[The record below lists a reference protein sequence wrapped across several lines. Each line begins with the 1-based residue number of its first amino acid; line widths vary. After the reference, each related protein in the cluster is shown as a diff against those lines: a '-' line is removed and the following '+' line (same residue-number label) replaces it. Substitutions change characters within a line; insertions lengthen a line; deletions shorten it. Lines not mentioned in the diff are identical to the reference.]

1 MNYNLSNLRKRH
13 VKNAT
18 WPKEQKL
25 AAVTQYLALGNMRL
39 VSATTGI
46 DYGLL
51 RKWKMEDWW
60 KEFEREIRNTDNL
73 QLDTKLTKIVDRS
86 LEAVADRLENGDYI
100 YDSKTGR
107 MERKP
112 VAMKDAAKVSV
123 DLLTKRELLR
133 GNATSRTETTAVPV
147 ADQLKFLAAEFA
159 RMTSG
164 KPIEPAIDVEMVE
177 ILTGDVDDAKA
188 AMDPDFGD
196 ADQILNNDELEEDQE
211 FYDGTD
217 GEFEPGADSGEEQ
230 FDPDLDKPQSETI

>member
-1 MNYNLSNLRKRH
+1 MDLRNLAKRH
-13 VKNAT
+13 VKNT
-18 WPKEQKL
+18 VWPKEKKL
-25 AAVTQYLALGNMRL
+25 QAVTQYLALGNMRL

-73 QLDTKLTKIVDRS
+73 QLDTKLTKLVDKS
-86 LEAVADRLENGDYI
+86 LESVADRLENGDFI
-100 YDSKTGR
+100 YDAKTGR
-107 MERKP
+107 MNRKP
-112 VAMKDAAKVSV
+112 VLMKDAAKVSV

-147 ADQLKFLAAEFA
+147 ADQLRFLAQEFA

-177 ILTGDVDDAKA
+177 ILNGDVDDAIEA
-188 AMDPDFGD
+188 TMDQDIGD
-196 ADQILNNDELEEDQE
+196 ADQILNHDRLEEDQGV
-211 FYDGTD
+211 YDGTD
-217 GEFEPGADSGEEQ
+217 GYVDSGPDVGEEQ
-230 FDPDLDKPQSETI
+230 LDPYLDKPKSETI